1 MAVTDEDID
10 AIAKRLLELA
20 KAGDVAAARLLLGYA
35 IGKPTETVDPDT
47 LDQQEWAIFRQ
58 IPVPPAEVERLVR
71 DVPVDFAC
79 ELTRALA
86 PHLSDMAKKTAQ
98 PFFDGDVKPTKRQR
112 KQAKRRAALAAARSS
127 RRREVADGAAIGS
140 EA

>member
-10 AIAKRLLELA
+10 AIAKTLLELA
-20 KAGDVAAARLLLGYA
+20 KGGDVAAARLLLGYA
-35 IGKPTETVDPDT
+35 IGKPREVVDPDT
-47 LDQQEWAIFRQ
+47 LDQQEWAVFRQ
-58 IPVPPAEVERLVR
+58 IPVPPAEVERLLR

-98 PFFDGDVKPTKRQR
+98 SVFHGESKPTKKQR
-112 KQAKRRAALAAARSS
+112 KQAKRRETQAAARSS
-127 RRREVADGAAIGS
+127 RLDWSFPAS
-140 EA
+140 